1 MRPGGPRVTQNK
13 IQIKKKKSWGRKR
26 LGGGGGGGPY
36 LRFLGILKNKFTKT
50 LKGGGGGGRK
60 RGLKNRETHERGERK
75 GKIIQNKI
83 IGINLLS

>member
-1 MRPGGPRVTQNK
+1 MG
-13 IQIKKKKSWGRKR
+13 KKKVGGR
-26 LGGGGGGGPY
+26 GGGGPY

-50 LKGGGGGGRK
+50 LKGGGGGRK

>member
-1 MRPGGPRVTQNK
+1 M
-13 IQIKKKKSWGRKR
+13 
-26 LGGGGGGGPY
+26 
-36 LRFLGILKNKFTKT
+36 RFLGILKNKFTKT

>member
-13 IQIKKKKSWGRKR
+13 IQIKKKNHGEEKGWGE
-26 LGGGGGGGPY
+26 GGGGPY